1 VSVRDDVR
9 HKTILLKAGKHY
21 LARPRR

>member
-1 VSVRDDVR
+1 VRDAVR
-9 HKTILLKAGKHY
+9 HRTVLLRAGKHY